1 MLDPDRKKFENLEN
15 CRFDFLRKMVDTFKL
30 TGNTSGER
38 VICLTAQI
46 STALGFSITVV
57 QYPIKLL
64 LEKGMGYCLT
74 AQF

>member
-1 MLDPDRKKFENLEN
+1 
-15 CRFDFLRKMVDTFKL
+15 MVDTFKL

-46 STALGFSITVV
+46 SNALGFSITVV

-64 LEKGMGYCLT
+64 LEKGMSYCLT